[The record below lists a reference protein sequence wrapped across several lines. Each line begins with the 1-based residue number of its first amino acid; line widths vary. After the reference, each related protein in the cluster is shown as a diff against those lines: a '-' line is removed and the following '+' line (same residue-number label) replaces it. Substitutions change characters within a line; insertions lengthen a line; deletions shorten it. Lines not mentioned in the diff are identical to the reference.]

1 LAHRAVSILLIV
13 FAVNYMDRQLLA
25 IFAEP
30 IKRDLGLS
38 DTQVAVLYGVS
49 FALFYAFI
57 GLPIARLADR
67 GNRARIIT
75 WSLVLFSAMTG
86 LCGLAGN
93 YWHLLLARIGVGIGE
108 SGTGPASHSLI
119 ADLYP
124 PGRRSTAMAF
134 FSLGPHLGIV
144 LAFLIGGSLAE
155 IFGWRHVFLIAASAG
170 IALAAAAKLM
180 LKEPSRTSGS
190 EVVAPWEAC
199 RELWRQRSLRHL
211 IAGAAVITAA
221 DYALLGWLPT
231 YLIRSHGLTLGET
244 GTVLALVVG
253 VGGGIG
259 VVLSG
264 LIADHLGGRDD
275 AWRLRVVAVAW
286 VISAP
291 LWLIVFTQQ
300 SVVLMYSALVLA
312 GSMIAFHMGPTF
324 ATVQSLVA
332 PNARAFAASLLL
344 LIANLTGLG
353 LGPVIVGM
361 LSDAGHSRFGAE
373 SLRVALLIVPPLYAW
388 SAYHYYAATRTLAR
402 DLHVPSMGME
412 LKMPKR
418 QRAHFR

>member
-1 LAHRAVSILLIV
+1 
-13 FAVNYMDRQLLA
+13 MDRQLLA

-67 GNRARIIT
+67 SNRARIIT

-93 YWHLLLARIGVGIGE
+93 FWHLLLARIGVGIGE

-144 LAFLIGGSLAE
+144 LAFFIGGSLAE
-155 IFGWRHVFLIAASAG
+155 ILGWRHVFLIAASAG
-170 IALAAAAKLM
+170 IALAAAAKLL
-180 LKEPSRTSGS
+180 LKEPPRTGGP

-199 RELWRQRSLRHL
+199 RALWRHRTLRHL
-211 IAGAAVITAA
+211 FAGASVITAA
-221 DYALLGWLPT
+221 DYALLGWLPA

-244 GTVLALVVG
+244 GAVLALVVG

-259 VVLSG
+259 TVISG
-264 LIADHLGGRDD
+264 LLADHLGRRDP
-275 AWRLRVVAVAW
+275 AWRLRVVAIAW
-286 VISAP
+286 IISAP
-291 LWLIVFTQQ
+291 LWLIVFSKQ
-300 SVVLMYSALVLA
+300 SDVLMYSALVLA

-344 LIANLTGLG
+344 LIANLAGLG
-353 LGPVIVGM
+353 LGPLIVGI
-361 LSDAGHSRFGAE
+361 LSDAGHDRFGTD
-373 SLRVALLIVPPLYAW
+373 SLRVALLIIPPLYAW
-388 SAYHYYAATRTLAR
+388 SAYHYFAATRT
-402 DLHVPSMGME
+402 PSLGME
-412 LKMPKR
+412 LKIPKR
-418 QRAHFR
+418 LRAHFR